1 MSVERSLDVGDVGDV
16 GAVWASLV
24 AATTGR
30 TPFTLGYL
38 GTVASGG
45 QPRVRAVILRAVDE
59 RRGAVA
65 FATDSRTAKVGELAK
80 NARAA
85 LTFYD
90 PERDV
95 QLRLDGRAEIVTD
108 SAVRRE
114 VWEKLGAGSKRL
126 YDKPEV
132 PGTLLAEGVSD
143 GRGTGDEA
151 AFERFAWVRV
161 TVDAI
166 DAVDLSGAE
175 HIRCRHTRGV
185 DSWVSERL
193 VP

>member
-1 MSVERSLDVGDVGDV
+1 MSVEHSLDVGDVGE
-16 GAVWASLV
+16 VWTSLV
-24 AATTGR
+24 AATTER

-38 GTVASGG
+38 GTVASSGE
-45 QPRVRAVILRAVDE
+45 PRVRAVILRAVDE
-59 RRGAVA
+59 RRGVVA
-65 FATDSRTAKVGELAK
+65 FATDSRTAKIGELSLD
-80 NARAA
+80 ARAA

-90 PERDV
+90 PDRDV

-108 SAVRRE
+108 TVVRRE
-114 VWEKLGAGSKRL
+114 IWEGLAAGSKRL

-132 PGTLLAEGVSD
+132 PGTRLADGVSD
-143 GRGTGDEA
+143 GLGTGDEA

-185 DSWVSERL
+185 DSWASERL

>member
-1 MSVERSLDVGDVGDV
+1 MSVERSLDVGDV

-114 VWEKLGAGSKRL
+114 VWEKLGAASKRL